1 MKISLKTYCCFFIFL
16 FAIHISSAQLSVF
29 ERIDKQFELSISEK
43 NDEKRIDLSFVSID
57 PQESILDDRVYINY
71 LYTNFRSKSIDKY
84 PTITDEI
91 SDDEAITRYRNT
103 IKNDSLFVHTI
114 NDISQNVN
122 QPIAEKPVYTLSETL
137 DIATKFIKIIDVKEN
152 QYVLKVCVG
161 INDLDQTQSIRNAA
175 LEAFCFSAILKN
187 YYNKNRPL
195 REEIRKESKK
205 SVHMRMSDEKED
217 KNLYAKATL
226 FILIIQNETLKH
238 ALLNEYEYYKYYL
251 PLKLQA
257 NQTFATLILTFFRP

>member
-57 PQESILDDRVYINY
+57 PQESILDDKVYMNY

-187 YYNKNRPL
+187 YYNKNNPL
-195 REEIRKESKK
+195 REGIIKEFKK
-205 SVHMRMSDEKED
+205 IVPLSMGVEKED
-217 KNLYAKATL
+217 QILRAQGAL
-226 FILIIQNETLKH
+226 FILMFQNETLKN
-238 ALLNEYEYYKYYL
+238 ALLSEYENNKQNL
-251 PLKLQA
+251 PFTLQV
-257 NQTFATLILTFFRP
+257 N